1 MRRFPKFDW
10 NKYREDIDVKNLP
23 GLKRRDEILRRQ
35 RYLFNLASQQMEQE
49 RKILETFKEQI
60 ESIRSGFQ
68 HTLEQTIPA
77 VQQIQSGGLIHN
89 IAKQFL
95 PLATYEV
102 RNKEGYLLA
111 LASTKEQLQDVLY
124 RLNSQK
130 FPVAREIKIDYANLL
145 EQQPEQQYKG
155 RMRKIITVSAPN
167 TPEQEFNIFKVSH
180 TKRHPHVTHY
190 DTSEVLDRLNK
201 ILRSPQ
207 AKLAHLIL
215 RQYQITP

>member
-49 RKILETFKEQI
+49 RKILEAFKEQV
-60 ESIRSGFQ
+60 ESIQSGFKE
-68 HTLEQTIPA
+68 TLEQTIPS

-89 IAKQFL
+89 IVKQFL

-111 LASTKEQLQDVLY
+111 LASTKEQLQEALY
-124 RLNSQK
+124 KLNKQI
-130 FPVAREIKIDYANLL
+130 FPTAREEKIDYANLL

-155 RMRKIITVSAPN
+155 RLRKIITVSAPK
-167 TPEQEFNIFKVSH
+167 TPEQEFNILKVSH
-180 TKRHPHVTHY
+180 TKRQPQITHY
-190 DTSEVLDRLNK
+190 DTSEVLDRLNA

-207 AKLAHLIL
+207 SKAARLTL
-215 RQYQITP
+215 RT